1 MAAPLA
7 AEMPAVLVAMPEEAQ
22 GFLDLSDHHE
32 GLNSPDDAW
41 IVTSGDVT
49 YLLVV
54 TRIGMVAAARAA
66 ALVAHGVI
74 GGIAPTLIVSA
85 GTCGGIPGH
94 VQVGDLV
101 APCCSLDWSADS
113 TSIGYE
119 YGQVPGHAEFHE
131 SDEALVDLAV
141 EMGAK
146 KGYLASAN
154 AFAVAETVD
163 LIRERFPKVI
173 ATDMESAAVS
183 QVAATAGVPFL
194 SLRCVS
200 DMCQGDGGVEFDEH
214 LDDAAARSARATLD
228 LLARVAA
235 EESAAG

>member
-1 MAAPLA
+1 
-7 AEMPAVLVAMPEEAQ
+7 MPAVLVAMPEEAQ
-22 GFLDLSDHHE
+22 AFLDLADHHE
-32 GLNSPDDAW
+32 GLNQPDDAW
-41 IVTSGDVT
+41 IVTSGELT

-54 TRIGMVAAARAA
+54 TRIGMVAAARAT

-74 GGIAPTLIVSA
+74 GGIAPSVIVSA

-94 VQVGDLV
+94 VQVGDIV

-113 TSIGYE
+113 TSVGYE

-131 SDEALVDLAV
+131 SDERLVELAV
-141 EMGAK
+141 AAGAK

-154 AFAVAETVD
+154 AFAVAESVD

-183 QVAATAGVPFL
+183 QVAASAGIPFL
-194 SLRCVS
+194 SVRCVS

-228 LLARVAA
+228 VLARAA
-235 EESAAG
+235 QEGALA

>member
-1 MAAPLA
+1 MTARTL
-7 AEMPAVLVAMPEEAQ
+7 PAVLVAMPEEAQ
-22 GFLDLSDHHE
+22 GFLTLSTGAE
-32 GLNSPDDAW
+32 RLAGPDEAYLAHADG
-41 IVTSGDVT
+41 VE

-54 TRIGMVAAARAA
+54 TGIGMVSAARAA
-66 ALVAHGVI
+66 TLVSAGVLA
-74 GGIAPTLIVSA
+74 GVAPSVIVSA
-85 GTCGGIPGH
+85 GSCGGIPGQ
-94 VQVGDLV
+94 VSVGDLV

-113 TSIGYE
+113 TSIGYA

-131 SDEALVDLAV
+131 SDERLVDLAV
-141 EMGAK
+141 ELGAK

-183 QVAATAGVPFL
+183 QVAATAGIPFL
-194 SLRCVS
+194 LLRCVS

-214 LDDAAARSARATLD
+214 LDDAAERSARATLD
-228 LLARVAA
+228 LLAHEAA
-235 EESAAG
+235 RARASA

>member
-1 MAAPLA
+1 MAASI
-7 AEMPAVLVAMPEEAQ
+7 PAVLVAMPEEAQ

-41 IVTSGDVT
+41 LVTSGDVT

-66 ALVAHGVI
+66 TLAAHGVI
-74 GGIAPTLIVSA
+74 GGITPTLIVSA

-131 SDEALVDLAV
+131 SDDALVDLAV
-141 EMGAK
+141 AMGAK

-183 QVAATAGVPFL
+183 QVAAASGIPFL

-235 EESAAG
+235 EEPVAG

>member
-1 MAAPLA
+1 
-7 AEMPAVLVAMPEEAQ
+7 MPAVLVAMAEEAR
-22 GFLDLSDHHE
+22 GFLDLSESADRVDFADE
-32 GLNSPDDAW
+32 AYVARADGAD
-41 IVTSGDVT
+41 

-54 TRIGMVAAARAA
+54 TGIGMVAAARAA
-66 ALVAHGVI
+66 TLVAHGVI
-74 GGIAPTLIVSA
+74 GGIRPSVIVSA

-119 YGQVPGHAEFHE
+119 YGQVPGHAQFHE
-131 SDEALVDLAV
+131 SDERLVDLAV
-141 EMGAK
+141 AMGAK

-183 QVAATAGVPFL
+183 QVAATSGVPFL

-200 DMCQGDGGVEFDEH
+200 DMCQGDGGAEFDEH

-228 LLARVAA
+228 LLARAA
-235 EESAAG
+235 KEPTPA

>member
-1 MAAPLA
+1 
-7 AEMPAVLVAMPEEAQ
+7 MPAVLVAMPEEAQ
-22 GFLDLSDHHE
+22 AFLDLADHHE

-41 IVTSGDVT
+41 IVTSGDLT

-54 TRIGMVAAARAA
+54 TRIGMVAAARAT

-74 GGIAPTLIVSA
+74 GGIAPSVIVSA

-94 VQVGDLV
+94 VQVGDIV

-113 TSIGYE
+113 TSVGYE

-131 SDEALVDLAV
+131 SDERLVELAV
-141 EMGAK
+141 AAGAK

-154 AFAVAETVD
+154 AFAVAESVD

-183 QVAATAGVPFL
+183 QVAASAGIPFL
-194 SLRCVS
+194 SVRCVS
-200 DMCQGDGGVEFDEH
+200 DMCQGDGGVEFDAH

-228 LLARVAA
+228 VLARAA
-235 EESAAG
+235 QEGALA

>member
-1 MAAPLA
+1 MPGP
-7 AEMPAVLVAMPEEAQ
+7 MPAVLVAMAEEAQ
-22 GFLDLSDHHE
+22 GFLDLSDSSERVDFADEAYVAHAQGVE
-32 GLNSPDDAW
+32 
-41 IVTSGDVT
+41 
-49 YLLVV
+49 YLLLV
-54 TRIGMVAAARAA
+54 TGIGMVSAARAA
-66 ALVAHGVI
+66 TLVSHGVI
-74 GGIAPTLIVSA
+74 GGVRPTAIVSA

-94 VQVGDLV
+94 VNVGDLV

-183 QVAATAGVPFL
+183 QVAAATGIPFL

-214 LDDAAARSARATLD
+214 LDDAAARSAKATLD
-228 LLARVAA
+228 LLARVASEA
-235 EESAAG
+235 APAAG